1 MSSFDLQ
8 HVGIILWKKRKEL
21 NVSQEK
27 LAMHSKVTVQ
37 TIRNLERNDVK
48 TSFVVFL
55 RICDY
60 LHIDPKEIM
69 VLIRILDEIHAEE
82 RSE

>member
-1 MSSFDLQ
+1 
-8 HVGIILWKKRKEL
+8 
-21 NVSQEK
+21 
-27 LAMHSKVTVQ
+27 MHSKVTVQ
-37 TIRNLERNDVK
+37 TIRNLERNEVK

-60 LHIDPKEIM
+60 LDIDPKEIM